1 MKRLTTLVLGAVAAA
16 TILGACG
23 GDGGALNDIVGGDST
38 APAEVPTA
46 VSETEFC
53 GMIQDYKD
61 KADSFDSAFTQD
73 DPKAIEEAFTTM
85 QDVLHDLESAAPSD
99 VKDDLETMVTIIDRM
114 IAIFDKYEWDFTQL
128 AMAPEFEE
136 LSADLDSEEMN
147 GASDRLDSYSKDTCG
162 IDTGS

>member
-1 MKRLTTLVLGAVAAA
+1 MKRITTLVLGAVAAA

-23 GDGGALNDIVGGDST
+23 GDSDGGG
-38 APAEVPTA
+38 A
-46 VSETEFC
+46 VSETDFC

-73 DPKAIEEAFTTM
+73 DPKAVEEAFTTM
-85 QDVLHDLESAAPSD
+85 QGVLQDLESAAPSE
-99 VKDDLETMVTIIDRM
+99 VKSDLETMVTTVDRM

-136 LSADLDSEEMN
+136 LSADLDSEEMAM
-147 GASDRLDSYSKDTCG
+147 ASDRLDAYSKDTCG
-162 IDTGS
+162 IDAGS